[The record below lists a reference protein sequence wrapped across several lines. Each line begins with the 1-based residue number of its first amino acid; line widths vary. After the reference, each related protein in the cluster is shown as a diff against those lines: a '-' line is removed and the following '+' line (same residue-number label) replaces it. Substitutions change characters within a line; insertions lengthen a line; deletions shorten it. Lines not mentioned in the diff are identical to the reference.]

1 MSLRHHDLSARVAC
15 FLRRH
20 PPGQRLAI
28 GYSGGLDST
37 VLLHLFAGLRGEF
50 AFHLFAVHVHHGL
63 SPQAD
68 AWAAHCRRQCADLE
82 VPLRVERVEVHRAG
96 QGLEAAAREARYR
109 VFAALDVDA
118 LALAQQRDDQAETV
132 LLQLLRGAGMK
143 GLAAMPEARALGSL
157 KLLRPLLDVP
167 REEIEAYARARG
179 WSWVDDESNADIAL
193 RRNAARHRL
202 MPILEDL
209 FPGAAVTLA
218 QAAAQFAESAALLDV
233 LARQDGAA
241 AIGPEGLPVTRLK
254 ELDAARARNLL
265 RHYLELRG
273 IPVQR
278 ERLRVALE
286 QMLDAREDAQPRVD
300 FGVATLRRFQGHVV
314 LVRLKSTP
322 KPPQDRLG
330 GCSAGASPARRRC
343 YSTSLFQVNP
353 PAVDARTWHWRGEAE
368 LDLGAAGTLYF
379 SAAVGRGVRLPAR
392 AMVRLR
398 AGGEKLRPEALRPAR
413 TLKNLLREAAV
424 PPWLRECLP
433 LIYLEGRLAW
443 AAEIGADAAFQVGP
457 EEAGWLI
464 SWRRPE

>member
-1 MSLRHHDLSARVAC
+1 MYRHDLPVRVAC

-20 PPGQRLAI
+20 SPGQRLGV

-37 VLLHLFAGLRGEF
+37 VLLHLLADLRGEF
-50 AFHLFAVHVHHGL
+50 GFLLSAVHVHHGL

-68 AWAAHCRRQCADLE
+68 AWAAHCRRQCADLD
-82 VPLRVERVEVHRAG
+82 VQLRVERVEVHRAG

-109 VFAALDVDA
+109 VFSGLAVDA

-143 GLAAMPEARALGSL
+143 GLAAMPEERALGSL
-157 KLLRPLLDVP
+157 KLLRPLLDVS

-179 WSWVDDESNADIAL
+179 WSWVDDESNADTAL

-202 MPILEDL
+202 MPLLEDL

-218 QAAAQFAESAALLDV
+218 QAAMQFAESADLLDA

-241 AIGPEGLPVTRLK
+241 VIGPEGLQLARLK

-265 RHYLELRG
+265 RHYLQLHG
-273 IPVQR
+273 IPIRR
-278 ERLRVALE
+278 ERLHETLE
-286 QMLDAREDAQPRVD
+286 QMLQACEDAQPVVD
-300 FGVATLRRFQGHVV
+300 FGTATLRRFHGQVV
-314 LVRLKSTP
+314 LVSAG
-322 KPPQDRLG
+322 PPQD
-330 GCSAGASPARRRC
+330 
-343 YSTSLFQVNP
+343 
-353 PAVDARTWHWRGEAE
+353 VDVRTWYWQGEAE
-368 LDLGAAGTLYF
+368 LDMGAAGKLCF
-379 SAAVGRGVRLPAR
+379 SAAVGQGVRLPER
-392 AMVRLR
+392 ATVRLR
-398 AGGEKLRPEALRPAR
+398 VGGEKLRPVALRPAR
-413 TLKNLLREAAV
+413 TLKNLLREAGV

-433 LIYLEGRLAW
+433 LIYLEDRLAW

-464 SWRRPE
+464 SWRKPG

>member
-1 MSLRHHDLSARVAC
+1 MSLRQHDLSARVAC

-20 PPGQRLAI
+20 PPGRRLGV

-37 VLLHLFAGLRGEF
+37 VLLHLLAGLRGEF
-50 AFHLFAVHVHHGL
+50 GFHLFAAHIHHGL

-68 AWAAHCRRQCADLE
+68 AWAAHCRLRCADLD
-82 VPLRVERVEVHRAG
+82 VPLRVEHVVVNRAG

-109 VFAALDVDA
+109 VFAALDADA

-143 GLAAMPEARALGSL
+143 GLAAMPEERALGAF
-157 KLLRPLLDVP
+157 KLLRPLLDVS

-179 WSWVDDESNADIAL
+179 WSWVDDESNADTAL

-241 AIGPEGLPVTRLK
+241 AIGPEGLPVARLK

-265 RHYLELRG
+265 RRYLELHG

-278 ERLRVALE
+278 ERLREALE
-286 QMLDAREDAQPRVD
+286 QMLDAREDAQPRVN
-300 FGVATLRRFQGHVV
+300 FGTATLRRFHGRVV
-314 LVRLKSTP
+314 LV
-322 KPPQDRLG
+322 
-330 GCSAGASPARRRC
+330 SA
-343 YSTSLFQVNP
+343 
-353 PAVDARTWHWRGEAE
+353 AVERDADARTWPWRGEAE

-379 SAAVGRGVRLPAR
+379 SAAVGRGVRLPER
-392 AMVRLR
+392 ATVRLR
-398 AGGEKLRPEALRPAR
+398 AGGEKLRPATLRPAR

-424 PPWLRECLP
+424 PPWLRERLP
-433 LIYLEGRLAW
+433 LIYLDDHLAW

-464 SWRRPE
+464 SWRRPG